1 MMPGVQWTRAGMNL
15 ILHASDMTLFREAL
29 HRDLN
34 QLREGAGDK
43 AAHKRLDHRAI

>member
-1 MMPGVQWTRAGMNL
+1 MNL

-43 AAHKRLDHRAI
+43 AARERLDRKAI

>member
-1 MMPGVQWTRAGMNL
+1 
-15 ILHASDMTLFREAL
+15 MTLFREAL

-43 AAHKRLDHRAI
+43 TTRERLDHRAI